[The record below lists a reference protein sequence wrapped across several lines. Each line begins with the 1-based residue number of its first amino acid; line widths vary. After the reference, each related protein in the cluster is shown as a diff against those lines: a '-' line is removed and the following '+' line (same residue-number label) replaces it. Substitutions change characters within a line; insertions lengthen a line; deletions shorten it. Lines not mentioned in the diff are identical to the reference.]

1 MGLMSQPIRRTEDG
15 RFITGRGRYVDDVK
29 MAGAAVGYAL
39 RSPYAHAKILSI
51 DIEAAQ
57 KMPGVIGII
66 LGADLEAAG
75 IGHLGAAFPAA
86 FLKNRDGTPRVDG
99 DRALLTVDYVRY
111 VGEPVAFIVAESI
124 NAAKDAAEQ
133 IVVDY
138 EELPAVGL
146 IDEALA
152 PDAPLVWPQAEGNI
166 ALDWEQGDEA
176 ATAAAFAG
184 AAHVTKIDLINNR
197 VVVNSMEPRGAFG
210 SYDKTT
216 GQYELYVT
224 SQGSHPVAG
233 MIANRVLRIPPER
246 IQVITPD
253 VGGGFGLKM
262 STFAEYPLVLIA
274 SEKFGMPV
282 KWMSE
287 RTEAFQSD
295 SHGRDLKSHAEM
307 AFDAN
312 GQILGYRI
320 ETDYNLGAY
329 GLGFGPGI
337 QSVIPMFVVGGVYKV
352 PVVYNHCRAVFTNTV
367 PVEAYRGAGR
377 PEAAY
382 ILERIMDLAAREMG
396 LGPDEIR
403 LRNFIP
409 AIEMPYRSYVGAKID
424 SGDFQRNLH
433 DCLRQADWA
442 GFPARRAEST
452 KRGKLRGRGLSYY
465 IEKTAGGA
473 SAVDIAFTQAGRVEV
488 GVGTSAHGQGHE
500 TTFAAIVADRLGVP
514 FDSIDLIQGDSIR
527 APWGGGTGGSRSLWN
542 SGNGILKAADAVIEK
557 GRDVAAALMDVPKN
571 SVTFEDGA
579 FRVHGTNQFLPLL
592 EVADAARTGAKLPA
606 ELKLQLEKGL
616 DSSGTHDEKGDTFPN
631 GCHICEIEIDP
642 DTGKVVV
649 LSYDVVDDFGFV
661 LNPLIVAGQVH
672 GGVAQGIG
680 QALMENCL
688 YEPGT
693 AQLLSG
699 SFMDYTMPRADD
711 LPSFRFSYNEILCTT
726 NPLGI
731 KGCGEAGTV
740 GAAPAIMNAV
750 LDAMW
755 DKGVRAVDMPMT
767 ALRAWETLRAAAGQ

>member
-1 MGLMSQPIRRTEDG
+1 MGLMSQPIRRTEDK
-15 RFITGRGRYVDDVK
+15 RFITGKGRYVDDVK
-29 MAGAAVGYAL
+29 MEGAAVGYAL

-51 DIEAAQ
+51 DIAAASE
-57 KMPGVIGII
+57 MPGVIGII
-66 LGADLEAAG
+66 IGADLEAAG
-75 IGHLGAAFPAA
+75 IGHLGAAFPASM
-86 FLKNRDGTPRVDG
+86 LKNRDGTPRVDG

-111 VGEPVAFIVAESI
+111 VGEPVAFIVAESQ

-133 IVVDY
+133 ILVDY

-146 IDEALA
+146 IDEAIA
-152 PDAPLVWPQAEGNI
+152 PDAPLVWPQAKGNI
-166 ALDWEQGDEA
+166 AVDWEQGDEA
-176 ATAAAFAG
+176 ATDAAFAK
-184 AAHVTKIDLINNR
+184 AAHVTRIDLINNR
-197 VVVNSMEPRGAFG
+197 VVVNSMEPRGAAG
-210 SYDKTT
+210 RYDKET

-224 SQGSHPVAG
+224 SQGAHP
-233 MIANRVLRIPPER
+233 IADTIAKRILKIPQERLR
-246 IQVITPD
+246 VITPD

-262 STFAEYPLVLIA
+262 STFAEYPLTLIA
-274 SEKFGMPV
+274 SEKFGVPV

-307 AFDAN
+307 AFDAE
-312 GQILGYRI
+312 GRILAYRVK
-320 ETDYNLGAY
+320 TDFNLGAY

-337 QSVIPMFVVGGVYKV
+337 QNIVPMFVVGGVYKV
-352 PVVYNHCRAVFTNTV
+352 PVLHNYVRAVFTNTV

-382 ILERIMDLAAREMG
+382 IIERLMDLAAREME

-403 LRNFIP
+403 LRNFIR
-409 AIEMPYRSYVGAKID
+409 AEEMPYRSYVGAMID
-424 SGDFQRNLH
+424 SGDFQRNLR
-433 DCLRQADWA
+433 DCLKQADWA
-442 GFPARRAEST
+442 GFDARRAASA
-452 KRGKLRGRGLSYY
+452 KNGKLRGRGLAYY

-473 SAVDIAFTQAGRVEV
+473 SAVDIAFTPAGRVEV

-500 TTFAAIVADRLGVP
+500 TTFAAIVADKLGVP

-527 APWGGGTGGSRSLWN
+527 APHGGGTGGSRSLWN
-542 SGNGILKAADAVIEK
+542 SGNGILKASDAVIEK
-557 GRDVAAALMDVPKN
+557 GREVAAALMDTTQDAI
-571 SVTFEDGA
+571 TFEDGA

-592 EVADAARTGAKLPA
+592 DVAEAARSGAKLPA
-606 ELKLQLEKGL
+606 ELKAKLDKGL

-631 GCHICEIEIDP
+631 GCHICELEIDP
-642 DTGKVVV
+642 ETGKVTVI
-649 LSYDVVDDFGFV
+649 SYDVVDDFGFV

-680 QALMENCL
+680 QALFENCL

-711 LPSFRFSYNEILCTT
+711 LPSFGFSYNEILCTT

-740 GAAPAIMNAV
+740 GAAPAVMNAV
-750 LDAMW
+750 LDALW

-767 ALRAWETLRAAAGQ
+767 ALRVWETLRATGG

>member
-1 MGLMSQPIRRTEDG
+1 MGLMSKPIRRTEDA

-29 MAGAAVGYAL
+29 MAHAAVGYAL
-39 RSPYAHAKILSI
+39 RSPYASAKILSI
-51 DIEAAQ
+51 DVEAA
-57 KMPGVIGII
+57 KSAPGVLDII
-66 LGADLEAAG
+66 VGAELEAAG
-75 IGHLGAAFPAA
+75 VGHLGAAFPGA
-86 FLKNRDGTPRVDG
+86 FLKNRDGSPRVDG

-111 VGEPVAFIVAESI
+111 VGEPVAFVIAETQ
-124 NAAKDAAEQ
+124 NQAKDAAEL
-133 IVVDY
+133 IFVDY

-152 PDAPLVWPQAEGNI
+152 SDAPLVWPQAPGNI

-176 ATAAAFAG
+176 ATAAAFAN
-184 AAHVTKIDLINNR
+184 AAHITRIDLINNR

-210 SYDKTT
+210 TFDAAT

-224 SQGSHPVAG
+224 SQGSHPVADT
-233 MIANRVLRIPPER
+233 IAKRILKIPPDR
-246 IQVITPD
+246 LRVITPD

-274 SEKFGMPV
+274 SKRIGRPV

-307 AFDAN
+307 AFDAD
-312 GQILGYRI
+312 GKILGYRI
-320 ETDYNLGAY
+320 ETDFNLGAY

-337 QSVIPMFVVGGVYKV
+337 QSVVPMFVVGGVYKV
-352 PVVYNHCRAVFTNTV
+352 PVVYNHVRAVFTNTV

-382 ILERIMDLAAREMG
+382 IIERIMDLAARELG
-396 LGPDEIR
+396 LGPDELR
-403 LRNFIP
+403 LRNFIK
-409 AIEMPYRSYVGAKID
+409 AEEMPFRSYVGAVID
-424 SGDFQRNLH
+424 SGDFQRNLR
-433 DCLRQADWA
+433 DCLVQADWS
-442 GFPARRAEST
+442 GFPARKAEAAQ
-452 KRGKLRGRGLSYY
+452 RGKLRGRGLAYY

-473 SAVDIAFTQAGRVEV
+473 SAVDIGFTEGGRVEV

-500 TTFAAIVADRLGVP
+500 TTFAAIVADKLGVP

-527 APWGGGTGGSRSLWN
+527 APHGGGTGGSRSLWN
-542 SGNGILKAADAVIEK
+542 SGNGILKAADAVIDK
-557 GRDVAAALMDVPKN
+557 GREVAAALLDT
-571 SVTFEDGA
+571 SVDTITFDEGA
-579 FRVHGTNQFLPLL
+579 FHVHGTNRFLPLL
-592 EVADAARTGAKLPA
+592 EVAAAARSGTHLPL
-606 ELKLQLEKGL
+606 ELLEKLENGL

-642 DTGKVVV
+642 DTGKVAVM
-649 LSYDVVDDFGFV
+649 SYEVVDDFGFV

-680 QALMENCL
+680 QALLENCL

-693 AQLLSG
+693 AQLQTG

-711 LPSFRFSYNEILCTT
+711 MPHFGFSYNEILCTT

-740 GAAPAIMNAV
+740 GAAPAVMNAV
-750 LDAMW
+750 LDALW
-755 DKGVRAVDMPMT
+755 EKGVRAVDMPMT
-767 ALRAWETLRAAAGQ
+767 PMRVWETLRTAGS

>member
-1 MGLMSQPIRRTEDG
+1 MGLMSQPIRRTEDA

-29 MAGAAVGYAL
+29 MAHAAVGYAL
-39 RSPYAHAKILSI
+39 RSPYASARILSI
-51 DIEAAQ
+51 DIEAA
-57 KMPGVIGII
+57 KSAPGVLDIIIG
-66 LGADLEAAG
+66 AELEAAG
-75 IGHLGAAFPAA
+75 VGHLGAAFPGA
-86 FLKNRDGTPRVDG
+86 FLKNRDGSPRVDG

-111 VGEPVAFIVAESI
+111 VGEPVAFVIAETQ
-124 NAAKDAAEQ
+124 NQAKDAAEL
-133 IVVDY
+133 IFVDY

-152 PDAPLVWPQAEGNI
+152 ADASLVWPQAPGNI

-176 ATAAAFAG
+176 ATAAAFAN
-184 AAHVTKIDLINNR
+184 AAHVTRIDLVNNR
-197 VVVNSMEPRGAFG
+197 VVVNSMEPRGALGTF
-210 SYDKTT
+210 DAAT

-224 SQGSHPVAG
+224 SQGSHPVADT
-233 MIANRVLRIPPER
+233 IAKRILKIPPDR
-246 IQVITPD
+246 LRVITPD

-262 STFAEYPLVLIA
+262 STFAEYPLTLIA
-274 SEKFGMPV
+274 SKRIGRPV

-307 AFDAN
+307 AFDA
-312 GQILGYRI
+312 GGKILGYRI
-320 ETDYNLGAY
+320 ETDFNLGAY

-337 QSVIPMFVVGGVYKV
+337 QSVVPMFVVGGVYKV
-352 PVVYNHCRAVFTNTV
+352 PVVYNHVRAVFTNTV

-382 ILERIMDLAAREMG
+382 IIERIMDLAARELG

-403 LRNFIP
+403 LRNFIQ
-409 AIEMPYRSYVGAKID
+409 AEEMPFRSYVGAVID
-424 SGDFQRNLH
+424 SGDFQRNLR
-433 DCLRQADWA
+433 DCLVQADWS
-442 GFPARRAEST
+442 GFPARKEEAKR
-452 KRGKLRGRGLSYY
+452 RGKLRGRGLAYY

-473 SAVDIAFTQAGRVEV
+473 SAVDIGFTESGRVEV

-500 TTFAAIVADRLGVP
+500 TTFAAIVADKLGVP
-514 FDSIDLIQGDSIR
+514 FESIDLIQGDSIR
-527 APWGGGTGGSRSLWN
+527 APHGGGTGGSRSLWN
-542 SGNGILKAADAVIEK
+542 SGNGILKAADAVIDK
-557 GRDVAAALMDVPKN
+557 GREVAAALMDTTVDTI
-571 SVTFEDGA
+571 TFDEGA
-579 FRVHGTNQFLPLL
+579 FHVQGTNRFLPLL
-592 EVADAARTGAKLPA
+592 EVAAAARSGTHLPL
-606 ELKLQLEKGL
+606 ELLEKLENGL

-631 GCHICEIEIDP
+631 GCHICEVEIDP
-642 DTGKVVV
+642 DTGKVAVM
-649 LSYDVVDDFGFV
+649 SYEVVDDFGFV

-680 QALMENCL
+680 QALLENCL

-693 AQLLSG
+693 AQLQTG

-711 LPSFRFSYNEILCTT
+711 MPHFGFSYNEILCTT

-740 GAAPAIMNAV
+740 GAAPAVMNAV
-750 LDAMW
+750 LDALW
-755 DKGVRAVDMPMT
+755 ERGVRAVDMPMT
-767 ALRAWETLRAAAGQ
+767 PVRVWETLRAAGS

>member
-1 MGLMSQPIRRTEDG
+1 MGLMSQPIRRTEDK
-15 RFITGRGRYVDDVK
+15 RFITGKGLYVDDVK

-51 DIEAAQ
+51 DIAAA
-57 KMPGVIGII
+57 KAMPGVIGII
-66 LGADLEAAG
+66 VGADLEAAG

-86 FLKNRDGTPRVDG
+86 FLKSRDGTPRVDG

-111 VGEPVAFIVAESI
+111 VGEPVAFIVADSQ

-133 IVVDY
+133 IVIDY

-146 IDEALA
+146 IDEATA
-152 PDAPLVWPQAEGNI
+152 PGAPLVWPQAKGNI
-166 ALDWEQGDEA
+166 AMDWEQGDEA
-176 ATAAAFAG
+176 ATDAAFAK
-184 AAHVTKIDLINNR
+184 AAHITRIDLVNNR
-197 VVVNSMEPRGAFG
+197 VVVNSMEPRGAAG
-210 SYDKTT
+210 RYDNAT

-224 SQGSHPVAG
+224 SQGAHP
-233 MIANRVLRIPPER
+233 IADTIAKRILKIPQEKLR
-246 IQVITPD
+246 VITPD

-274 SEKFGMPV
+274 SEWFGVPV

-307 AFDAN
+307 AFDAD
-312 GQILGYRI
+312 GHILAYKVR
-320 ETDYNLGAY
+320 TDFNLGAY

-337 QSVIPMFVVGGVYKV
+337 QNVIPMFVVGGVYKV
-352 PVVYNHCRAVFTNTV
+352 PVLHNYVRTIVTNTV

-382 ILERIMDLAAREMG
+382 IIERLMDLAAREMG
-396 LGPDEIR
+396 IGPDEIR
-403 LRNFIP
+403 LRNFIR
-409 AIEMPYRSYVGAKID
+409 ADEMPYRSYVGANID
-424 SGDFQRNLH
+424 SGDFQRQLH

-442 GFPARRAEST
+442 GFPARKAESAAA
-452 KRGKLRGRGLSYY
+452 GKLRGRGLAYY

-473 SAVDIAFTQAGRVEV
+473 SAVDIGFTEGGRVEV

-500 TTFAAIVADRLGVP
+500 TTFAAIVADKLGVP
-514 FDSIDLIQGDSIR
+514 FDAIDLIQGDSIR
-527 APWGGGTGGSRSLWN
+527 SPHGGGTGGSRSLWN
-542 SGNGILKAADAVIEK
+542 SGNGILKAADAVIDK
-557 GRDVAAALMDVPKN
+557 GRDVAAALMDTTPDTI
-571 SVTFEDGA
+571 TFEDGA
-579 FRVHGTNQFLPLL
+579 FRVHGTNQFMPLL
-592 EVADAARTGAKLPA
+592 DVAEAARTSTKLPS
-606 ELKLQLEKGL
+606 ELKARLEKGL

-631 GCHICEIEIDP
+631 GCHICEVEIDP
-642 DTGKVVV
+642 QTGKVAVI
-649 LSYDVVDDFGFV
+649 SYDVVDDFGFV

-680 QALMENCL
+680 QALLENCL

-693 AQLLSG
+693 AQLQSG
-699 SFMDYTMPRADD
+699 SFMDYAMPRADD
-711 LPSFRFSYNEILCTT
+711 LPAFGFTYNEILCTT

-740 GAAPAIMNAV
+740 GAAPEVMNAV
-750 LDAMW
+750 LDALW

-767 ALRAWETLRAAAGQ
+767 ALRVWETLQAAEGA